1 MLLVL
6 CFCRLLFDEK
16 KFIAVDIPVFL
27 VFSVV
32 LEVLF
37 VAVIGQYDDDVELN
51 RVLMFSL
58 LLLLLPLLALLLI
71 VV

>member
-6 CFCRLLFDEK
+6 YFCRLLFDEK